1 MADVRSA
8 PAVVTVTP
16 LEMVPGAPVLVA
28 KPSQF
33 VEVAYTPALLLSVQL
48 DAALTEHA
56 DFAQACEDGFDA
68 YFEDLYVNASDGELV
83 CVERVYT
90 LTKIYA
96 EVCAD
101 VLSFLDRRFGTEIT
115 LASSVGF
122 ALGWLSA
129 LALAQPV
136 EAHAGLV
143 LLEVLATEA
152 LRVRDCYLPALCG
165 AFPF

>member
-1 MADVRSA
+1 MFDVRSA
-8 PAVVTVTP
+8 APTVTMTP
-16 LEMVPGAPVLVA
+16 LEIVSGAPVLVA
-28 KPSQF
+28 KPSSF

-56 DFAQACEDGFDA
+56 DFAQACEDGFYA

-90 LTKIYA
+90 LTKVYA
-96 EVCAD
+96 EVCEG
-101 VLSFLDRRFGTEIT
+101 VLSFLDRRYGAEMT
-115 LASSVGF
+115 LAWAVGF
-122 ALGWLSA
+122 MLGWLSA

-152 LRVRDCYLPALCG
+152 LHVRDCYLPALCG
-165 AFPF
+165 HFPF